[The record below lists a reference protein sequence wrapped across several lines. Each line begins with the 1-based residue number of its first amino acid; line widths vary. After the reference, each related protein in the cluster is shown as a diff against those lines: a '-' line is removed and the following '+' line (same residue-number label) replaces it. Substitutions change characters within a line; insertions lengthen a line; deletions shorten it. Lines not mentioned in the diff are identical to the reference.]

1 MTQEMKLIIDEL
13 QTVVTTVAAKL
24 SFMPESD
31 FEAKSNPKKWSK
43 KEVLGH
49 LIDSAHNNLRRF
61 IVGQYESAP
70 PHIIYEQNFWVT
82 ANDYQQERGEDLVTL
97 WRLLNHRIAAV
108 LASMPIEKYSHRCD
122 TGKGEEELHTLD
134 WLAADYVKHM
144 KHHVNQ
150 ILPGSYAITYP

>member
-1 MTQEMKLIIDEL
+1 MTQEMKAIIDEL
-13 QTVVTTVAAKL
+13 NTVVTTVSAKL

-31 FEAKSNPKKWSK
+31 FESRPQPGKWSK

-49 LIDSAHNNLRRF
+49 LIDSAHNNLRRLV
-61 IVGQYESAP
+61 VGQYESKP
-70 PHIIYEQNFWVT
+70 PHIIYERDFWVK
-82 ANDYQQERGEDLVTL
+82 ANDYQYESGENLVLL

-108 LASMPIEKYSHRCD
+108 LASMPVEKYSHRCD
-122 TGKGEEELHTLD
+122 TGKGATSLKTLD